1 MDFTFSKQ
9 EKLKHKKLIETL
21 FSEGK
26 SVTVFPLRI
35 VFLENDHDG
44 NKLLQVGFSVPKR
57 LIKKAVD
64 RNRIKRQLREV
75 YRLNKK
81 EFYKSINKKYIM
93 MVVFMDDKKY
103 DSSILNTKM
112 INIFDK
118 FIKSIS

>member
-44 NKLLQVGFSVPKR
+44 SKPLQVSFSVPKR
-57 LIKKAVD
+57 LIKRAVD
-64 RNRIKRQLREV
+64 RNRIKRQLRES
-75 YRLNKK
+75 YRLNKN
-81 EFYKSINKKYIM
+81 EIYNLLDKKYII

-112 INIFDK
+112 IKIFEK

>member
-1 MDFTFSKQ
+1 MDFTFRKQ
-9 EKLKHKKLIETL
+9 EKLKHKKLIEIL

-26 SVTVFPLRI
+26 SISVFPLRI

-81 EFYKSINKKYIM
+81 EFYKSIDKKYIM

>member
-35 VFLENDHDG
+35 VFLENDHG
-44 NKLLQVGFSVPKR
+44 GSKPLQVSFSVPKR
-57 LIKKAVD
+57 LIKRAVD
-64 RNRIKRQLREV
+64 RNRIKRQLRES
-75 YRLNKK
+75 YRLNKN
-81 EFYKSINKKYIM
+81 EIYNLLDKKYII
-93 MVVFMDDKKY
+93 MVVFLDGKKH
-103 DSSILNTKM
+103 DSSILNIKM
-112 INIFDK
+112 IKIFEK